1 MPAEGPLRHGNRP
14 GFTLIETLRW
24 QPGDGFLRLDR
35 HLARLAASATALG
48 FRHDPAIVRAALD
61 DAARDAG
68 GPLRMRLTLAPD
80 GDVEV
85 TAQPFQPLPEDT
97 VWTLRPARTRLAS
110 ANSLLRHKTSR
121 RETYQAARA
130 EHAPTQADE
139 VLLANER
146 GEICEGTIT
155 NLFVDTGDGSPLL
168 TPALGCGLLPGI
180 LRGELLDQGKAR
192 EAVLTLADLAA
203 ARQLYVGNSL
213 RGLIAAWL
221 G

>member
-1 MPAEGPLRHGNRP
+1 MPAEGPLRHGNGP

-35 HLARLAASATALG
+35 HLARLAASAAALG
-48 FRHDPAIVRAALD
+48 FLHDPAAARTALD

-68 GPLRMRLTLAPD
+68 GPLRMRLALAAD
-80 GDVEV
+80 GDVEA
-85 TAQPFQPLPEDT
+85 TAQPFQPLPDGT
-97 VWTLRPARTRLAS
+97 VWTLRLAQTRLAS
-110 ANSLLRHKTSR
+110 TDALLRHKTSR
-121 RETYQAARA
+121 REAYQAARA
-130 EHAPTQADE
+130 EYPAYEADE
-139 VLLANER
+139 VLLANES

-155 NLFVDTGDGSPLL
+155 SVFVDGGDGGPLL
-168 TPALGCGLLPGI
+168 TPALDCGLLPGI

-192 EAVLTLADLAA
+192 EAVLTSGDLAA

-213 RGLIAAWL
+213 RGLIAARL